1 MNWSLPT
8 LTSSGSQT
16 LPLAHLNVFQSEGM
30 REFEEEDAPVAQLEA
45 GVSANELGGGGGGLV
60 CDPFHP

>member
-45 GVSANELGGGGGGLV
+45 GVSANELGGGGG
-60 CDPFHP
+60 

>member
-30 REFEEEDAPVAQLEA
+30 REDAPVAQLEA
-45 GVSANELGGGGGGLV
+45 GVSANELGGG
-60 CDPFHP
+60 